1 MKIAWKWR
9 RTIATE
15 KTRRKPKKRTRS
27 RYGAARRQLER
38 ISGGNERHLRNN
50 SGGRYMH
57 HGDHDDGAHK
67 RGRETERDREKDTER
82 EREREK
88 EKKNEAA
95 LLVWAVAGSSE
106 IDIPTGEFVGWQLLL
121 FGIGVEIGRV
131 RRVLDLKPT
140 EGPLYFSH

>member
-1 MKIAWKWR
+1 MVV
-9 RTIATE
+9 TCTTE
-15 KTRRKPKKRTRS
+15 TTTTALIREGERQREIERKTQR
-27 RYGAARRQLER
+27 
-38 ISGGNERHLRNN
+38 
-50 SGGRYMH
+50 
-57 HGDHDDGAHK
+57 
-67 RGRETERDREKDTER
+67 ER
-82 EREREK
+82 ERERR
-88 EKKNEAA
+88 KKNEAA